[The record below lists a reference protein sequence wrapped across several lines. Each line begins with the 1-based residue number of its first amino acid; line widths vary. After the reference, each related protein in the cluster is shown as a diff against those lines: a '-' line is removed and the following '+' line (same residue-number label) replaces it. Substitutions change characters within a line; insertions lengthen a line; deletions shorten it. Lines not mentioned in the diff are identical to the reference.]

1 MKTFIK
7 TILLMV
13 PTCIILGY
21 LLAQTIIA
29 SGFNLDVNVA
39 CSYSKP
45 VVHVE
50 YVEERKEI
58 CNF

>member
-7 TILLMV
+7 TLVFMI

-29 SGFNLDVNVA
+29 TGFNLDVKVA
-39 CSYSKP
+39 CSYNKP

-58 CNF
+58 CDF

>member
-7 TILLMV
+7 TIMLMV

-21 LLAQTIIA
+21 LLAQAIIV
-29 SGFNLDVNVA
+29 SGFNLDIKVA
-39 CSYSKP
+39 CSYNKP

-50 YVEERKEI
+50 YIEERKEI
-58 CNF
+58 MDF